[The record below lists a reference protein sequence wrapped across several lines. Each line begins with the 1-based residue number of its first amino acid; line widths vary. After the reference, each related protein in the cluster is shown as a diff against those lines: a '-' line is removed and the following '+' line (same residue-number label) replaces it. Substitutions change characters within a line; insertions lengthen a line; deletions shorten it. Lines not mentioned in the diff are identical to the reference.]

1 MHRARDSRGRFLA
14 RAKSSIFTS
23 PSTSRERQETS
34 SSPTHTPSPRVSG
47 IPEAVVDSPS
57 PSIESE
63 LGRDPFLLS
72 SGGPIII
79 EEVETPEEEE
89 GGISPRSP
97 FVEEP
102 EDLETFRGTI
112 MTEER
117 TNGLGRGGR
126 GGGRGNNGGGRG
138 NIGGNAEGDN
148 SFGFPIVDEES
159 RATMKNISSSV
170 LPNFH
175 GERNEDP
182 ETFLFEFEVVC
193 RTYDYLED
201 SQKLKL
207 FPSTLKGAAL
217 KWFMGLVP
225 QSIRTWNDMK
235 QTFLDRY
242 LDYCM
247 PTNHKDEVFK
257 MVQREDENLEEILE
271 RFQYNLKRAKM
282 SNVDQETLKAL
293 LLKAIRD
300 EWIDILNM
308 MGKGDISQLS
318 LNDIAD
324 LCIHLSR
331 GKSKTKTGPRD
342 PSLIRANKSATGSVS
357 RAEIGN
363 MLDEFKTDIL
373 GSLSEQLDT
382 LKIHNKQKAEAEALA
397 IFCPK
402 CRKKHA
408 LRECPLDAKVVDTCV
423 ICSENH
429 ETKDCPSI
437 PGLKTV
443 FQEDPN
449 TLESLCFVAR

>member
-1 MHRARDSRGRFLA
+1 
-14 RAKSSIFTS
+14 
-23 PSTSRERQETS
+23 
-34 SSPTHTPSPRVSG
+34 
-47 IPEAVVDSPS
+47 
-57 PSIESE
+57 
-63 LGRDPFLLS
+63 
-72 SGGPIII
+72 
-79 EEVETPEEEE
+79 
-89 GGISPRSP
+89 
-97 FVEEP
+97 
-102 EDLETFRGTI
+102 
-112 MTEER
+112 
-117 TNGLGRGGR
+117 
-126 GGGRGNNGGGRG
+126 
-138 NIGGNAEGDN
+138 
-148 SFGFPIVDEES
+148 
-159 RATMKNISSSV
+159 MKNISPSV

-175 GERNEDP
+175 GLRNEDP
-182 ETFLFEFEVVC
+182 ETFLFEFEVLC

-217 KWFMGLVP
+217 KWFMGLLT

-257 MVQREDENLEEILE
+257 MVQREDENLEDLLE

-282 SNVDQETLKAL
+282 SNLDEETLKAL

-308 MGKGDISQLS
+308 MGKGDISQLP
-318 LNDIAD
+318 LHDIAE
-324 LCIHLSR
+324 LCVHLSR
-331 GKSKTKTGPRD
+331 GKSKTGKGPRD

-382 LKIHNKQKAEAEALA
+382 LKIQNKQKAEAEALA

-408 LRECPLDAKVVDTCV
+408 LRECPLDAKVVETCV

-437 PGLKTV
+437 PGLKAV

-449 TLESLCFVAR
+449 SIESLCFVSRRPWQGQQNQGFNNSMNFQPPPNWNPWQQPWSQPQNPFQSWVQGMQNPYGRFSQFYQYPPSFQNQQAPQLPNQNPQLSLPFPNNNNLLNKIQILNSCFHSNRNQINYLPNHCQTPTIKTLKMLTW

>member
-1 MHRARDSRGRFLA
+1 L
-14 RAKSSIFTS
+14 
-23 PSTSRERQETS
+23 
-34 SSPTHTPSPRVSG
+34 
-47 IPEAVVDSPS
+47 
-57 PSIESE
+57 
-63 LGRDPFLLS
+63 
-72 SGGPIII
+72 
-79 EEVETPEEEE
+79 
-89 GGISPRSP
+89 
-97 FVEEP
+97 VEEP
-102 EDLETFRGTI
+102 EDPEVTEETI
-112 MTEER
+112 MTEEV
-117 TNGLGRGGR
+117 NGFGRGKGRGGGGNN
-126 GGGRGNNGGGRG
+126 GGGRGNNGGNRD
-138 NIGGNAEGDN
+138 GDS
-148 SFGFPIVDEES
+148 SFGFPIVDEDS
-159 RATMKNISSSV
+159 RATMKNISPSV

-175 GERNEDP
+175 GLRNEDP

-201 SQKLKL
+201 SKKLKL
-207 FPSTLKGAAL
+207 FPLTLKGAAL
-217 KWFMGLVP
+217 KWFMGLLT

-257 MVQREDENLEEILE
+257 MVQREDENLEDLLE

-282 SNVDQETLKAL
+282 SNLDEETLKAL

-300 EWIDILNM
+300 ELIDILNM
-308 MGKGDISQLS
+308 MGKGDISQLP
-318 LNDIAD
+318 LHDIAE
-324 LCIHLSR
+324 LCVHLSR
-331 GKSKTKTGPRD
+331 GKSKTRKGPRD
-342 PSLIRANKSATGSVS
+342 PSLIRANKSTTGSVS

-382 LKIHNKQKAEAEALA
+382 LRIKNKQKAEAEALA
-397 IFCPK
+397 IFFPK

-408 LRECPLDAKVVDTCV
+408 LRECPLDAKVVETCM

-437 PGLKTV
+437 PGLKAV

-449 TLESLCFVAR
+449 SMESLHFVASRPWQGQQNKGFNNSMNFQTPPNWNPWQQSWFQPQNPFQSSVQGMKNPYGRFAQFYQYPGLLRLNSFIVFARIGISLMACNKGILIQTFFNSSRKS

>member
-1 MHRARDSRGRFLA
+1 MHRARDSRRRFLA

-23 PSTSRERQETS
+23 PSTSRDRQETSS
-34 SSPTHTPSPRVSG
+34 SSPTHTPSPRVPG
-47 IPEAVVDSPS
+47 IQEAIVDSPT

-63 LGRDPFLLS
+63 LGRDPFLPS
-72 SGGPIII
+72 TGGQIVI
-79 EEVETPEEEE
+79 EEVESPEEEE
-89 GGISPRSP
+89 GGIPPRSALI
-97 FVEEP
+97 EEP
-102 EDLETFRGTI
+102 EDSEVSRETI

-117 TNGLGRGGR
+117 VNGLDRRR
-126 GGGRGNNGGGRG
+126 GGGGGNNGEGRG
-138 NIGGNAEGDN
+138 NIGGNTDGDN
-148 SFGFPIVDEES
+148 SFGFPIVDEDS
-159 RATMKNISSSV
+159 RATMKNISPSV

-175 GERNEDP
+175 GIRNEDP
-182 ETFLFEFEVVC
+182 ETFLFEFEVMC

-207 FPSTLKGAAL
+207 FPSTLKGTAL
-217 KWFMGLVP
+217 KWFMGLLP

-235 QTFLDRY
+235 QKILDRY

-257 MVQREDENLEEILE
+257 MVQREDENLEELLE
-271 RFQYNLKRAKM
+271 RFQYNLKREKM
-282 SNVDQETLKAL
+282 SNVDEDTLKAL

-318 LNDIAD
+318 LHDIAE
-324 LCIHLSR
+324 LCVHLSR
-331 GKSKTKTGPRD
+331 GKSKTKKGLRD

-382 LKIHNKQKAEAEALA
+382 LKIHNK
-397 IFCPK
+397 
-402 CRKKHA
+402 
-408 LRECPLDAKVVDTCV
+408 
-423 ICSENH
+423 
-429 ETKDCPSI
+429 
-437 PGLKTV
+437 
-443 FQEDPN
+443 
-449 TLESLCFVAR
+449 

>member
-14 RAKSSIFTS
+14 RAKSSIFTT
-23 PSTSRERQETS
+23 PSASRDRQETS
-34 SSPTHTPSPRVSG
+34 PSSPTYTPSPRILG
-47 IPEAVVDSPS
+47 IQKAVADSPT

-63 LGRDPFLLS
+63 FGRDPFLPS
-72 SGGPIII
+72 TGRQIVI
-79 EEVETPEEEE
+79 EEVESPEEEE
-89 GGISPRSP
+89 GGIPPPSPLI
-97 FVEEP
+97 EEP
-102 EDLETFRGTI
+102 KEFEVSRETI
-112 MTEER
+112 MTEE
-117 TNGLGRGGR
+117 GVKGFGRGR
-126 GGGRGNNGGGRG
+126 GGGGGNNGEARG
-138 NIGGNAEGDN
+138 NLGGNMGGDN
-148 SFGFPIVDEES
+148 SFGFPIVDEDS
-159 RATMKNISSSV
+159 RATMKNISPSV

-175 GERNEDP
+175 GLRNEDP

-217 KWFMGLVP
+217 KWFMGLFP

-257 MVQREDENLEEILE
+257 MVQREDENLEDLLE
-271 RFQYNLKRAKM
+271 RFQYNLKREKM
-282 SNVDQETLKAL
+282 SNLDEETLKAL

-318 LNDIAD
+318 LHDIVE
-324 LCIHLSR
+324 LCVHLSN
-331 GKSKTKTGPRD
+331 GKSKTRKGPRD
-342 PSLIRANKSATGSVS
+342 PSLIRPNKSTTGSVS

-382 LKIHNKQKAEAEALA
+382 PKIHNK
-397 IFCPK
+397 
-402 CRKKHA
+402 
-408 LRECPLDAKVVDTCV
+408 
-423 ICSENH
+423 
-429 ETKDCPSI
+429 
-437 PGLKTV
+437 
-443 FQEDPN
+443 
-449 TLESLCFVAR
+449 